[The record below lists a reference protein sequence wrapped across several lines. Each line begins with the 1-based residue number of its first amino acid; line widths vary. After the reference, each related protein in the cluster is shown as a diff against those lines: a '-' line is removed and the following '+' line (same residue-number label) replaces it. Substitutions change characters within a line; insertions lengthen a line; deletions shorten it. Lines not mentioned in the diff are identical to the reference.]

1 MRGKSHFSI
10 VQVHFWS
17 QQKEA
22 HASCAHASKHHVQ
35 ICQGPANPNYS
46 FTHLWRLALV
56 ASFQPTLPLTNLNES
71 LRHAGVGANLFSGGV
86 DGAAHKKRN

>member
-10 VQVHFWS
+10 AQGHFYS
-17 QQKEA
+17 QQKA
-22 HASCAHASKHHVQ
+22 RASFAHASKHHVQ
-35 ICQGPANPNYS
+35 ICQGPASPNYS

-71 LRHAGVGANLFSGGV
+71 LQHAGVGANLFNGGV
-86 DGAAHKKRN
+86 DSDAHKKRK